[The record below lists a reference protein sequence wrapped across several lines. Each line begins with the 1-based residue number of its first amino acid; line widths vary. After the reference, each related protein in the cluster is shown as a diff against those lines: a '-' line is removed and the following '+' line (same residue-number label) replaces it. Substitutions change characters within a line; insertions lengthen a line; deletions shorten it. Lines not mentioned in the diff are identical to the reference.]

1 MDHRPQPGSA
11 RAATVMS
18 TAFTKL
24 VGCRV
29 PVQLAALRGGV
40 TTPELAVAVS
50 RADGLGML
58 QRNGNRPPDRVLV
71 QVFGK

>member
-1 MDHRPQPGSA
+1 MP
-11 RAATVMS
+11 

-29 PVQLAALRGGV
+29 PVRLAALRGGV

-50 RADGLGML
+50 RAGGPGIL
-58 QRNGNRPPDRVLV
+58 QRNGSSPPDRALV